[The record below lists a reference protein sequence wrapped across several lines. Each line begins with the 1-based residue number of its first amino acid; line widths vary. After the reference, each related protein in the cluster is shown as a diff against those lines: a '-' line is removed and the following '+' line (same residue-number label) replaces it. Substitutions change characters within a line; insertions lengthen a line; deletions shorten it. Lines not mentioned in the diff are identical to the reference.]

1 MQYCDAVGVHPYGFA
16 NPPDVLYEGGDY
28 DPTRGWDNHPS
39 FFFRNTMEEYYA
51 IMQEFGDGEK
61 RLWATEFGW
70 PTIDGMFVPTSPG
83 QGYAADIDESQQA
96 DYTVRAFTWAREWG
110 HAGVMFLWNL
120 NYWSAA
126 GPYSEMSK
134 YSILRG
140 NWTPRP
146 VYEAYRD
153 MEK

>member
-1 MQYCDAVGVHPYGFA
+1 M
-16 NPPDVLYEGGDY
+16 L
-28 DPTRGWDNHPS
+28 
-39 FFFRNTMEEYYA
+39 
-51 IMQEFGDGEK
+51 EFGDGEK

-83 QGYAADIDESQQA
+83 QEYAADINEGQQA
-96 DYTVRAFTWAREWG
+96 DYTVRAFSWSREWG

-126 GPYSEMSK
+126 GPYSEMAK
-134 YSILRG
+134 FSILRG